1 MDEGTKDRI
10 DKLEAKYASMGQ
22 DLNSYL
28 DGLLISNPVN
38 YWDYIR
44 MDSLMSLQ
52 TTRTDFPDESIFIMY
67 HQITELYFK
76 LCLHEMEQI
85 SYNGRDILSNGEDM
99 GWKESIDI
107 DFMVARVQ
115 RINRYF
121 ESLIKSFE
129 IMVVGMEREQFLK
142 FRMALLCS
150 ARMDCNSCNSL
161 SRRVIFP
168 A

>member
-1 MDEGTKDRI
+1 MDEETKSKI
-10 DKLEAKYASMGQ
+10 DQLEGKYATMGQ
-22 DLNSYL
+22 DLSSYL
-28 DGLLISNPVN
+28 DGLLMSNPLN
-38 YWDYIR
+38 YLDYIR

-52 TTRTDFPDESIFIMY
+52 TPRTDFPDESIFIMY

-85 SYNGRDILSNGEDM
+85 SYNGRDIQGNGEDM
-99 GWKESIDI
+99 GWKEALDP

-129 IMVVGMEREQFLK
+129 IMVVGMER
-142 FRMALLCS
+142 
-150 ARMDCNSCNSL
+150 
-161 SRRVIFP
+161 
-168 A
+168 